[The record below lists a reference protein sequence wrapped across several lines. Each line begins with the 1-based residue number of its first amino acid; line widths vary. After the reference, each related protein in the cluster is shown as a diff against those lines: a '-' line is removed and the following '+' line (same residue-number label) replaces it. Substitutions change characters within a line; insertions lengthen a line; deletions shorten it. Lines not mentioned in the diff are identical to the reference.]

1 MRAPPRHYPRSCRS
15 YRLLLRRC
23 CGQSNEAGD
32 TTVTLHT
39 VRRRAAVALALALG
53 FYALSDILLWQ
64 RIFEAHKLSAFD
76 SEYQTGH
83 VAILV
88 GLIGVGAVLLVD
100 SGLWALWFGGALYTM
115 AFGGAADVLYY
126 WFDGRPIPDVLP
138 WLDRSRLIFIR
149 PSGGDVTNA
158 DVLASAAFWLGVWL
172 AALLLFPRIRL
183 GR

>member
-15 YRLLLRRC
+15 YRLLLRPC

-76 SEYQTGH
+76 TEYQT
-83 VAILV
+83 A
-88 GLIGVGAVLLVD
+88 
-100 SGLWALWFGGALYTM
+100 SST
-115 AFGGAADVLYY
+115 GAARLPGSGARGV
-126 WFDGRPIPDVLP
+126 PDSSRES
-138 WLDRSRLIFIR
+138 DRH
-149 PSGGDVTNA
+149 
-158 DVLASAAFWLGVWL
+158 
-172 AALLLFPRIRL
+172 
-183 GR
+183 